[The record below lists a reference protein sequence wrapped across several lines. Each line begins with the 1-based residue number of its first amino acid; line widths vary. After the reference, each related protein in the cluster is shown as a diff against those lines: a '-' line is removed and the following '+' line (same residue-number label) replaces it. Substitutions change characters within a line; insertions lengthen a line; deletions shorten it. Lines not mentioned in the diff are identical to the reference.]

1 MESYPCGIQTLHKII
16 DLQILSRDST
26 NKIHNNEGRITKIFV
41 VIARKF
47 EKFSWQSIIPHKEDS
62 IMKS

>member
-1 MESYPCGIQTLHKII
+1 M
-16 DLQILSRDST
+16 QILYRDST
-26 NKIHNNEGRITKIFV
+26 NKIHNNEGGITKVFV